1 MRPPIP
7 IAVPTIDPEEK
18 RKRQLAM
25 QAQAQSRPQ
34 PEVPGGPP
42 KPRRGG
48 IFGFLNNPYGDAQM
62 GLIDRIKTPGSEV
75 RARGEENNLRRQ
87 FALES
92 EFASRIDGQQRQ
104 AEMQERSQVYN
115 MIMDAY
121 GKHPD
126 AQRIATMMAFGD
138 RDKVSELIASN
149 WEAANVGDGVDR
161 VGIDGIIHSNPK
173 DIDPSQASRQGNV
186 QSAFVDENGNLRF
199 LRRDGTVEDTG
210 IKTRNPFQISDVGG
224 VPTAINR
231 QTGQGFAIATP
242 EQVGGNAATI
252 DTIRAQEAARVEAE
266 EELPQLEDESNY
278 MIQTIDALLD
288 HKGFNNRYGM
298 SSIGGFLPAIPGT
311 PAAGAQA
318 YIDQLGG
325 QAFLEAF
332 EALKGGGHITEI
344 EGDKA
349 TQAKTRLSN
358 QSISE
363 EEAVKAAGE
372 LKGIILRGLQRKR
385 DRAAAD
391 PLTDEIAQLEAE
403 LGISP

>member
-1 MRPPIP
+1 
-7 IAVPTIDPEEK
+7 
-18 RKRQLAM
+18 
-25 QAQAQSRPQ
+25 
-34 PEVPGGPP
+34 
-42 KPRRGG
+42 
-48 IFGFLNNPYGDAQM
+48 M